1 MRKRWPT
8 VEVSIAVQNVSGQ
21 TTIETDASPE
31 EVAQAVEA
39 ALAGGVLRLTDVKGR
54 QLLVPGAALGW
65 VQIGEGERGR
75 VGFGLS

>member
-1 MRKRWPT
+1 M
-8 VEVSIAVQNVSGQ
+8 EVSIAVQNVSGQ
-21 TTIETDASPE
+21 ISLETDATPD
-31 EVAQAVEA
+31 EVAAAVES

-54 QLLVPGAALGW
+54 QLLVAGAALGW

>member
-1 MRKRWPT
+1 M
-8 VEVSIAVQNVSGQ
+8 EVTIAVQNVAAQVSL
-21 TTIETDASPE
+21 ETDQTPE
-31 EVAQAVEA
+31 EVAAAVES

-54 QLLVPGAALGW
+54 QLLVPGATIGW